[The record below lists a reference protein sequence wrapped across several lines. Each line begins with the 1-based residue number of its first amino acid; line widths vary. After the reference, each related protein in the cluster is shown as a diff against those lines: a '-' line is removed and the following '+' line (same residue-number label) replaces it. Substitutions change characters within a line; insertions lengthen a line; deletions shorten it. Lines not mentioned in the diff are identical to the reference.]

1 MASAGV
7 KRSYIQGARLTDEI
21 SYHRPNSGGVT
32 VGIYGSKGSGKT
44 TFLLTLAQ
52 TICCE
57 NPFTKSE
64 EKETILWRGRSNDYW
79 NWIPK
84 EQVQLFIHKAD
95 FNRAVFKDDILN
107 VMPREDLPPMEAY
120 TSIRQLY
127 SRLRAG
133 KINVV
138 YEPTTYTVSERI
150 KKMIQKRG
158 ITGDELFKSSE
169 VDPVIFWFE
178 LMDWLVH
185 NKNPKFITIIFDE
198 ADELFPASPGG
209 ARWHLNLWAKDVI
222 KDLRRRRISL
232 IMACHGYQDLDGR
245 IKPKI
250 QYKIWMKG
258 SVTMPESLVNRRAP
272 MMLEPGVYYIERDG
286 WGMHSFDKIPERT
299 IVLGYLDG
307 ADERDDFG
315 EESGDGKGDG
325 GIPQFTPPTTFNQR
339 ADNPSTFMDES
350 KEGFDIEDNIPM
362 QSQKPNS
369 LANMTIPSECVT
381 YDKNGVMSIDLTK
394 LNITSSPK
402 KRKVRKAP
410 VYNRKTYFQKRD
422 DTKDNIVEQAKE
434 YDKKVESGEVKEEPL
449 PKYERNDKTTDE
461 IDK

>member
-1 MASAGV
+1 MTSAGV
-7 KRSYIQGARLTDEI
+7 KRSYLQGVRLTEEI

-44 TFLLTLAQ
+44 TYLLTLAQ

-84 EQVQLFIHKAD
+84 ENVQLFIHKAD
-95 FNRAVFKDDILN
+95 FERAIFKDDNLKI
-107 VMPREDLPPMEAY
+107 MERKDLPPMEAY
-120 TSIRQLY
+120 ISIRQLY

-133 KINVV
+133 KINVI

-150 KKMIQKRG
+150 KKMVQKRG
-158 ITGDELFKSSE
+158 ITGDELFKSNE

-185 NKNPKFITIIFDE
+185 NKNPKFVSIIFDE
-198 ADELFPASPGG
+198 ADELFPSAPAG

-232 IMACHGYQDLDGR
+232 FMACHGYQDLDGR

-250 QYKIWMKG
+250 QYKVWMKG
-258 SVTMPESLVNRRAP
+258 SVTMPESLVKRQAP
-272 MMLEPGVYYIERDG
+272 MMLEPGTYYIERDG
-286 WGMHSFDKIPERT
+286 WGMHSFDKIEEKT
-299 IVLGYLDG
+299 IVLGYLSG
-307 ADERDDFG
+307 QDERDDFG
-315 EESGDGKGDG
+315 AGDDG
-325 GIPQFTPPTTFNQR
+325 LGGGFKPPTPPGSPPPGRQDDPT
-339 ADNPSTFMDES
+339 TFMDES
-350 KEGFDIEDNIPM
+350 TESLDSGLDQPIPT
-362 QSQKPNS
+362 STLSNS
-369 LANMTIPSECVT
+369 LANITIPSECIY
-381 YDKNGVMSIDLTK
+381 YDKDGKMAIDLTK
-394 LNITSSPK
+394 LNMSAPK
-402 KRKVRKAP
+402 KRKVHKAP
-410 VYNRKTYFQKRD
+410 VYHRKSYIQKR
-422 DTKDNIVEQAKE
+422 TTEKDNVVEQTKK
-434 YDKKVESGEVKEEPL
+434 YDEKVESGNLKEEPM
-449 PKYERNDKTTDE
+449 PKYDRNDNTTDE

>member
-1 MASAGV
+1 MTSAGV
-7 KRSYIQGARLTDEI
+7 KRSYLQGVRLTEEI
-21 SYHRPNSGGVT
+21 SYHKPNSGGVT
-32 VGIYGSKGSGKT
+32 VGVYGSKGSGKT
-44 TFLLTLAQ
+44 TYLLTLAQ

-57 NPFTKSE
+57 NPFTKQE

-84 EQVQLFIHKAD
+84 ENVQLFIHKAD
-95 FNRAVFKDDILN
+95 FNRAIFKDDVLN
-107 VMPREDLPPMEAY
+107 VMQKEDLPPMEAY

-133 KINVV
+133 KINVI

-150 KKMIQKRG
+150 KKMVQKRG

-178 LMDWLVH
+178 MMDWLVH
-185 NKNPKFITIIFDE
+185 NKNPKFISIIFDE

-232 IMACHGYQDLDGR
+232 FMACHGYQDLDGR

-250 QYKIWMKG
+250 QYKVWMKG
-258 SVTMPESLVNRRAP
+258 SVTMPESLVKRQAP
-272 MMLEPGVYYIERDG
+272 MMLEPGTYYIERDG
-286 WGMHSFDKIPERT
+286 WGMHSFDKIEEKT

-307 ADERDDFG
+307 QDGRDDFG
-315 EESGDGKGDG
+315 DTGDDRPGGGGGKIPPPIPPSGPSPISSSVESLDTDGLDQP
-325 GIPQFTPPTTFNQR
+325 IQTPIAN
-339 ADNPSTFMDES
+339 
-350 KEGFDIEDNIPM
+350 G
-362 QSQKPNS
+362 
-369 LANMTIPSECVT
+369 LANMTIPSECIS
-381 YDKNGVMSIDLTK
+381 YDKNGKMSIDLTK
-394 LNITSSPK
+394 LNIAPAPR

-410 VYNRKTYFQKRD
+410 IYHKKSYLQKR
-422 DTKDNIVEQAKE
+422 TNNKDNIVEQAKM
-434 YDKKVESGEVKEEPL
+434 YDAKVEMGVIKEEPL

>member
-1 MASAGV
+1 MTSAGV
-7 KRSYIQGARLTDEI
+7 KRSYLQGVRLTEEI
-21 SYHRPNSGGVT
+21 SYHKPNSGGVT

-44 TFLLTLAQ
+44 TYLLTLAQ

-57 NPFTKSE
+57 NPFTKTE

-84 EQVQLFIHKAD
+84 ENVQLFIHKAD
-95 FNRAVFKDDILN
+95 FERAIFKDDNLN
-107 VMPREDLPPMEAY
+107 VMDRKDLPPMEAY

-133 KINVV
+133 KINVI

-158 ITGDELFKSSE
+158 ITGDELFKSSD

-185 NKNPKFITIIFDE
+185 NKNPKFVSIIFDE

-232 IMACHGYQDLDGR
+232 FMACHGYQDLDGR

-250 QYKIWMKG
+250 QYKVWMKG
-258 SVTMPESLVNRRAP
+258 SVTMPESLVKRQAP
-272 MMLEPGVYYIERDG
+272 MMLEPGTYYIERDG
-286 WGMHSFDKIPERT
+286 WGMHSFDKIEERT
-299 IVLGYLDG
+299 IVLGYLSG
-307 ADERDDFG
+307 QDERDDFG
-315 EESGDGKGDG
+315 DSNDSRG
-325 GIPQFTPPTTFNQR
+325 GGGSSSPPPTPPSS
-339 ADNPSTFMDES
+339 PSDTLSTIDES
-350 KEGFDIEDNIPM
+350 KYSLE
-362 QSQKPNS
+362 PNGLDQPIQTPIS
-369 LANMTIPSECVT
+369 NGLANMTIPSECIT
-381 YDKNGVMSIDLTK
+381 YDKNGLMSIDLTK
-394 LNITSSPK
+394 LNVTSKPK
-402 KRKVRKAP
+402 KKFHKAP
-410 VYNRKTYFQKRD
+410 VYHRKSYIQKRTTEKD
-422 DTKDNIVEQAKE
+422 DIVEQAKS
-434 YDKKVESGEVKEEPL
+434 YDDKVESGTIKEEPL

>member
-7 KRSYIQGARLTDEI
+7 KRSYIQGARLTEEI

-44 TFLLTLAQ
+44 TYLLTLAQ

-57 NPFTKSE
+57 NPFTKQE

-84 EQVQLFIHKAD
+84 ENVQLFIHKAD
-95 FNRAVFKDDILN
+95 FDKAVFKDDLLN
-107 VMPREDLPPMEAY
+107 VMPRSELPPMEAY

-178 LMDWLVH
+178 MMDWLVH
-185 NKNPKFITIIFDE
+185 NKNPKFISIIFDE

-232 IMACHGYQDLDGR
+232 FMACHGYQDLDGR

-250 QYKIWMKG
+250 QYKVWMKG

-286 WGMHSFDKIPERT
+286 WGMHSFSKIEEKT
-299 IVLGYLDG
+299 IVLGYLNG
-307 ADERDDFG
+307 EDERDDFG
-315 EESGDGKGDG
+315 DSNEG
-325 GIPQFTPPTTFNQR
+325 GGGGSIPPSPPSDQSIGMRDDPT
-339 ADNPSTFMDES
+339 TFMDES
-350 KEGFDIEDNIPM
+350 KESLEDDDKNQPIRTPI
-362 QSQKPNS
+362 SNG
-369 LANMTIPSECVT
+369 LANMTIPTECIT
-381 YDKNGVMSIDLTK
+381 YDKDGIMSIDLTK
-394 LNITSSPK
+394 LNVTPSPRRK
-402 KRKVRKAP
+402 KARKAP
-410 VYNRKTYFQKRD
+410 IYHKKSYFQKRT
-422 DTKDNIVEQAKE
+422 DTKDNIVEQAKV
-434 YDKKVESGEVKEEPL
+434 YDAKVEMGVVKEEPL